1 METFVG
7 DERGGSRRAA
17 FARDALMRSVSV
29 GDPAALPPVPSSHR
43 SLVEEIVRA
52 GGAGGDGKVLEERR
66 SRRERDRTGTNVV
79 ADLPRR
85 FVDESAAREAVA
97 LAERALHSAAL
108 DARRT
113 LGDRASDEECIREAL
128 GRLNDDAEGAIAAAM
143 AADASRRMETFAGE
157 TLHGSQAAQE
167 DAAEAEARA
176 IARDRARIDDILG
189 RERPALMEA
198 ERLKR
203 IEAEEGAAAAAA
215 AAAVAAARGSDD
227 DDFWGDLDLDDD
239 ENVDAEGLP
248 KLRRGSAADLRAREE
263 EMDAARRERERQRE
277 EERRGAR
284 AKIEAWARA
293 GVDFGAYDDASQAR
307 PITTLVPIRPRRRG
321 ERRSLRT
328 LLPGA
333 SLHPGS
339 LAFNPDTP
347 RRLSTPRLTPL
358 NSTPTFARTE
368 RP

>member
-29 GDPAALPPVPSSHR
+29 GDPAALPPVPASHR

-52 GGAGGDGKVLEERR
+52 GGGGGDGGKVLEERR
-66 SRRERDRTGTNVV
+66 SRRERDRTGTSVV

-157 TLHGSQAAQE
+157 TLHGSQAVQE

-203 IEAEEGAAAAAA
+203 IEAEEGAAAAA
-215 AAAVAAARGSDD
+215 AAARGSDD

-263 EMDAARRERERQRE
+263 EMDAARRERERLRE

-307 PITTLVPIRPRRRG
+307 PITTLVPI
-321 ERRSLRT
+321 
-328 LLPGA
+328 
-333 SLHPGS
+333 
-339 LAFNPDTP
+339 
-347 RRLSTPRLTPL
+347 
-358 NSTPTFARTE
+358 
-368 RP
+368 